1 MRGSASCA
9 LLAVVLLA
17 GACGGGTPSP
27 RPEVAAEPTAPSPE
41 PDPVA
46 RLGPGAHEFE
56 VGGEAAA
63 VLVPEQPN
71 GRLVVYAHGYGGRAD
86 AVLSGDA
93 VGALAAGLVAAGYA
107 VASSDAAGDAWGDD
121 ASVDDYAELAATVTA
136 RVGATDVFLLA
147 ESMGGLAA
155 ARLVEERRI
164 EGLRAYAG
172 IYPLCDLG
180 SVYDD
185 FRESV
190 DAAYGSAV
198 PQALA
203 DLSPVPLDGGVP
215 VLFWASPDD
224 STVDKERNADVCAA
238 QVAAGGGSAVVVDTE
253 GEHLDPSNFDL
264 GALLDFF
271 GSSVG

>member
-1 MRGSASCA
+1 
-9 LLAVVLLA
+9 V
-17 GACGGGTPSP
+17 
-27 RPEVAAEPTAPSPE
+27 
-41 PDPVA
+41 
-46 RLGPGAHEFE
+46 
-56 VGGEAAA
+56 
-63 VLVPEQPN
+63 QPN
-71 GRLVVYAHGYGGRAD
+71 GRLVVYAHGYGGRSD
-86 AVLSGDA
+86 ALLSRDA

-121 ASVDDYAELAATVTA
+121 ASVDDYTELAATVSA

-185 FRESV
+185 FQESV

-198 PQALA
+198 PQALT
-203 DLSPVPLDGGVP
+203 DLSPVRLGGGVP

-224 STVDKERNADVCAA
+224 TTVDKERNADVCAA
-238 QVAAGGGSAVVVDTE
+238 QVAADGGSAVVVETE
-253 GEHLDPSNFDL
+253 GKHLDASNFDL

-271 GSSVG
+271 ESSAG